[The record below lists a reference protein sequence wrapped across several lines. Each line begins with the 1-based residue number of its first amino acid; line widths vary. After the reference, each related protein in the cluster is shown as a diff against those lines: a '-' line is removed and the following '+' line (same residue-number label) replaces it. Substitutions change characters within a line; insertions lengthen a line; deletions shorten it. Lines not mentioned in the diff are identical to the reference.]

1 MKKIFS
7 TFIIVFITLSSVI
20 GQNTSP
26 AELAKPNVP
35 VAEKP
40 KVQAPANPNAPV
52 IKFESEV
59 HDYGKVPVNSDGA
72 CQFKFKNTGKEPLIL
87 TNVKASC
94 GCTVPSWPKDP
105 IAPGANAIIDVKYN
119 SMNRAHTINKSI
131 TVFSNASDSIVV
143 LRIQGEVYEDPAP
156 EKPVQ

>member
-7 TFIIVFITLSSVI
+7 TLFVALIALSSVI
-20 GQNTSP
+20 GQNTST
-26 AELAKPNVP
+26 AEPAKPKAQV
-35 VAEKP
+35 
-40 KVQAPANPNAPV
+40 PANPNAPV
-52 IKFESEV
+52 IKFDSEV
-59 HDYGKVPVNSDGA
+59 HDYGRVPVNSDGT

-105 IAPGANAIIDVKYN
+105 IAPGASAAIDVKYN

-131 TVFSNASDSIVV
+131 TVFSNASDSIVI

>member
-119 SMNRAHTINKSI
+119 SMNRAHNNNKSI
-131 TVFSNASDSIVV
+131 KFF
-143 LRIQGEVYEDPAP
+143 
-156 EKPVQ
+156 